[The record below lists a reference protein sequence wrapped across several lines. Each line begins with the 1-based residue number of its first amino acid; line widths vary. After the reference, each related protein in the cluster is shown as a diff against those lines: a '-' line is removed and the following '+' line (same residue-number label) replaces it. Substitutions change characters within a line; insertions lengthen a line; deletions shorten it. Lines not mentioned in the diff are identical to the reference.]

1 MPALLSVRG
10 LRRAFGDHVVLDS
23 VDLTIDAGEAV
34 AVVGPNG
41 SGKSTLLRCVMG
53 AMARDAGD
61 VLLDGEG
68 LDERSPRFRRDLA
81 VVMDDIDFFPD
92 LSLVEH
98 LDLLARAHGVDDAE
112 AVVDDVL
119 EELHLV
125 EVSGHLPSALSS
137 GQRRRLALA
146 SALVRPRRLLVL
158 DEPEQRLD
166 AEGVDWLK
174 DRLVREKQA
183 GCAVLLVSHRADLV
197 EATCDRVLRLGE
209 HTGED

>member
-1 MPALLSVRG
+1 MTALLSVRA

-23 VDLTIDAGEAV
+23 VELTVEEGEAV

-41 SGKSTLLRCVMG
+41 SGKSTLLRCVVG
-53 AMARDAGD
+53 AMARDGGA
-61 VLLDGEG
+61 VLLDGEP
-68 LDERSPRFRRDLA
+68 LDERSPRVRRDVA

-98 LDLLARAHGVDDAE
+98 LDLLARAHGADDVE
-112 AVVDDVL
+112 EVVDDVL
-119 EELHLV
+119 EELRLV

-166 AEGVDWLK
+166 AEGVAWLK
-174 DRLVREKQA
+174 DRLLREKQA
-183 GCAVLLVSHRADLV
+183 GSGVLLVSHRADLV

-209 HTGED
+209 HSDVD